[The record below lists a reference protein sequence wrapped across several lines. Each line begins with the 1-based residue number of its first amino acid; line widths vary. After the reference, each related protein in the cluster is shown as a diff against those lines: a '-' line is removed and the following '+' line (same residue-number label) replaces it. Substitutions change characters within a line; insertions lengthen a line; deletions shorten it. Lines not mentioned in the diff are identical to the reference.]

1 MPEEKKSSGI
11 GLIVV
16 ILIIAALLLN
26 GLNHMRTSA
35 ADLEEQSGDTLVTET
50 VIAHFAIL
58 NRGYVRP
65 VETKSEA
72 QKKYTKV
79 GDGKI
84 YKAEKIDNDDA
95 AVLANIAKAPDVS
108 QYLEED
114 ETVVWYVC
122 KKEADGWHV
131 DGEIVK
137 KSSIPEEPTT
147 QEPTTQEPTTQE
159 PTTQEPTTQEVTTEN
174 ETTIEATTATQ
185 EPTTEI
191 DITKLT
197 TVHFAILNDGYTRPD
212 VTKSEAQKK
221 YTKVGDG
228 KIYEAKL
235 IENNDRLV
243 EKNIA
248 SLPDITE
255 YIDDDENVIW
265 YVCKKEADGWH
276 IDGEVVKNAEINRN
290 FADIYYEMLIN
301 GDNSTVD
308 IEQYKLNYNE
318 LKDIIEN
325 INDNEGYP
333 AYYIFDNFD
342 YDITQKKG
350 IVTSLTLKNIP
361 DDYETKY
368 EQIVSELDNMLY
380 GRKLTDKETVEFIK
394 KMLQK

>member
-1 MPEEKKSSGI
+1 MPEEKKGSGI

-50 VIAHFAIL
+50 VTAHFAIL

-65 VETKSEA
+65 TETKSEA

-84 YKAEKIDNDDA
+84 YKAEKIDNDDV

-137 KSSIPEEPTT
+137 KSSITEES
-147 QEPTTQEPTTQE
+147 
-159 PTTQEPTTQEVTTEN
+159 TTES
-174 ETTIEATTATQ
+174 ETTIEKTEETTTEKETTEEVTTKNDITVDETTASQ
-185 EPTTEI
+185 ETTTEI
-191 DITKLT
+191 DIAKLT

-248 SLPDITE
+248 SMPDMAG
-255 YIDDDENVIW
+255 YIDDDEAVIW

-276 IDGEVVKNAEINRN
+276 IDGEVVKNARINSD

-308 IEQYKLNYNE
+308 IEEYNLNYNE
-318 LKDIIEN
+318 LKDIVKD

-350 IVTSLTLKNIP
+350 IVTSFTLKNIP
-361 DDYETKY
+361 DNYETKY
-368 EQIVSELDNMLY
+368 EEIVSKLDDMLY
-380 GRKLTDKETVEFIK
+380 GRKLNDKETVEFIK

>member
-137 KSSIPEEPTT
+137 KSDMPEETTT
-147 QEPTTQEPTTQE
+147 QESATQEPTTQE

-185 EPTTEI
+185 EPTTGV

-248 SLPDITE
+248 SLPDITG
-255 YIDDDENVIW
+255 YIDDDENLASQEIIGG
-265 YVCKKEADGWH
+265 AD
-276 IDGEVVKNAEINRN
+276 EPTS
-290 FADIYYEMLIN
+290 IYLESSS
-301 GDNSTVD
+301 DSD
-308 IEQYKLNYNE
+308 
-318 LKDIIEN
+318 
-325 INDNEGYP
+325 
-333 AYYIFDNFD
+333 
-342 YDITQKKG
+342 
-350 IVTSLTLKNIP
+350 SS
-361 DDYETKY
+361 ET
-368 EQIVSELDNMLY
+368 E
-380 GRKLTDKETVEFIK
+380 
-394 KMLQK
+394 

>member
-35 ADLEEQSGDTLVTET
+35 ADLEEQSGDTLITDTVT
-50 VIAHFAIL
+50 AHFAIL
-58 NRGYVRP
+58 NRGYTRP

-72 QKKYTKV
+72 QKRYTKV
-79 GDGKI
+79 GDGSI
-84 YKAEKIDNDDA
+84 YKAEKIDNDDE
-95 AVLANIAKAPDVS
+95 AVLANIAYAPDVTA
-108 QYLEED
+108 YLNDD
-114 ETVVWYVC
+114 EKVVWYVC

-131 DGEIVK
+131 DGEIVQK
-137 KSSIPEEPTT
+137 DASDEQTTDSNITKPTEETT
-147 QEPTTQEPTTQE
+147 TGIQEETTAKEN
-159 PTTQEPTTQEVTTEN
+159 TTE
-174 ETTIEATTATQ
+174 ET
-185 EPTTEI
+185 TTEI
-191 DITKLT
+191 DVTKLT

-248 SLPDITE
+248 RLPDMTA
-255 YIDDDENVIW
+255 YIDDDESVIW

-276 IDGEVVKNAEINRN
+276 IDGEVVKNAEINSD
-290 FADIYYEMLIN
+290 FADIYYELLVN

-308 IEQYKLNYNE
+308 TEAYKMNYSDVKEIVDYVN
-318 LKDIIEN
+318 N
-325 INDNEGYP
+325 NEGYP
-333 AYYIFDNFD
+333 AYYIFDDFD
-342 YDITQKKG
+342 YNITQKKD
-350 IVTSLTLKNIP
+350 IVTSFSIKNIP
-361 DDYETKY
+361 EDYETKY
-368 EQIVSELDNMLY
+368 ETIVSELDKMLY
-380 GRKLTDKETVEFIK
+380 GRKLNDEETVEFIK

>member
-35 ADLEEQSGDTLVTET
+35 ADLEEQSGDTLITDTVT
-50 VIAHFAIL
+50 AHFAIL
-58 NRGYVRP
+58 NRGYTRP

-72 QKKYTKV
+72 QKRYTKV
-79 GDGKI
+79 GDGSI
-84 YKAEKIDNDDA
+84 YKAEKIDNDDE
-95 AVLANIAKAPDVS
+95 AVLANIAYAPDVTA
-108 QYLEED
+108 YLNDD
-114 ETVVWYVC
+114 EKVVWYVC

-131 DGEIVK
+131 DGEIVQK
-137 KSSIPEEPTT
+137 DASDEQTTDSNITKPTEETT
-147 QEPTTQEPTTQE
+147 TGIQEETTAKEN
-159 PTTQEPTTQEVTTEN
+159 TTE
-174 ETTIEATTATQ
+174 ET
-185 EPTTEI
+185 TTEI
-191 DITKLT
+191 DVTKLT

-248 SLPDITE
+248 RLPDMTA
-255 YIDDDENVIW
+255 YIDDDESVIW

-276 IDGEVVKNAEINRN
+276 IDGEVVKNAEINSD
-290 FADIYYEMLIN
+290 FADIYYELLVN

-308 IEQYKLNYNE
+308 TEAYKMNYSDVKEIVDYVN
-318 LKDIIEN
+318 N
-325 INDNEGYP
+325 NEGYP
-333 AYYIFDNFD
+333 AYYIFDDFD
-342 YDITQKKG
+342 YNITQKKD
-350 IVTSLTLKNIP
+350 IVTSFSIKNIP
-361 DDYETKY
+361 VDYETKY
-368 EQIVSELDNMLY
+368 EIVVSELDKMLY
-380 GRKLTDKETVEFIK
+380 GRKLNDEETVEFIK

>member
-84 YKAEKIDNDDA
+84 YKAEKIDNDDV
-95 AVLANIAKAPDVS
+95 AVLANIAKVPDVS
-108 QYLEED
+108 QYLEEG

-137 KSSIPEEPTT
+137 KSSMPEET
-147 QEPTTQEPTTQE
+147 
-159 PTTQEPTTQEVTTEN
+159 TTQEPTTQEVTTEN
-174 ETTIEATTATQ
+174 ETTIEATTASQ

-248 SLPDITE
+248 SLPDITG

-276 IDGEVVKNAEINRN
+276 IDGEVVKNDEINRD

-301 GDNSTVD
+301 GDDSTVD

-318 LKDIIEN
+318 LKDIIED

-333 AYYIFDNFD
+333 AYYIFDSFD

-350 IVTSLTLKNIP
+350 IVTTLTLKNIP

-368 EQIVSELDNMLY
+368 EQIVSKLDDMLY